1 MKLERIYHT
10 CRSDARRL
18 TTPERR
24 SQVNDAGRTLAGLI
38 KEMSDLYYLGSSKW
52 RPSREFLL
60 TQSLKPPDPG
70 SVVFGRLMRPVAC
83 GPGGLRMAASRTA
96 GGVRDFDGIIA
107 VTSVGR
113 TPRMKLAASFRSSGA
128 CSQ

>member
-18 TTPERR
+18 TTPEGR
-24 SQVNDAGRTLAGLI
+24 SLGLI

-70 SVVFGRLMRPVAC
+70 SVVFGRLMRPVALRARRAANGRLPNRRR
-83 GPGGLRMAASRTA
+83 GPRL
-96 GGVRDFDGIIA
+96 
-107 VTSVGR
+107 
-113 TPRMKLAASFRSSGA
+113 
-128 CSQ
+128 

>member
-18 TTPERR
+18 TTPEGR
-24 SQVNDAGRTLAGLI
+24 SLGLI